1 MPVYSFYNYDDNTYT
16 DVSVFSSSSFRLS
29 LSAAL
34 IIPVAA
40 AAVFTEAIAKFVD
53 KLPVVAALI
62 YLLIC
67 TVSGFIMYFGQNK
80 HKICGII
87 AVVLTLVPFGLA
99 QGLWLMP
106 EVAYDCDF
114 GSWFGWLFFTVL
126 IGVGTV
132 FALALLMLFR
142 NGKRHL
148 ITVLSLYAIVGIV
161 LLLTC
166 I

>member
-1 MPVYSFYNYDDNTYT
+1 MPIYSYSNYDGTYT
-16 DVSVFSSSSFRLS
+16 DVAVFSSSSFRYS
-29 LSAAL
+29 LSVAL
-34 IIPVAA
+34 ILPVAL
-40 AAVFTEAIAKFVD
+40 AAVFTEAIAEFVD
-53 KLPVVAALI
+53 RLPIVAALI

-67 TVSGFIMYFGQNK
+67 AISGFIMYFGQHQ

-126 IGVGTV
+126 TGVGTIFV
-132 FALALLMLFR
+132 LALLMLFR

-161 LLLTC
+161 LLLIC

>member
-1 MPVYSFYNYDDNTYT
+1 MPFYSFNNYDGTYT
-16 DVSVFSSSSFRLS
+16 DVAVFSSSSFRFS

-34 IIPVAA
+34 IIPIAA
-40 AAVFTEAIAKFVD
+40 SAVFTEAIAKFVD

-67 TVSGFIMYFGQNK
+67 AVSGFVMYYGQ
-80 HKICGII
+80 HEYKICGII
-87 AVVLTLVPFGLA
+87 AVVLTLMPFGLA

-106 EVAYDCDF
+106 EVAYNCNF
-114 GSWFGWLFFTVL
+114 GTWFEWLFFTV
-126 IGVGTV
+126 IIAVITV
-132 FALALLMLFR
+132 FVLALLMLFR

-148 ITVLSLYAIVGIV
+148 ITVLSLYGIVGIV
-161 LLLTC
+161 CLIVC